1 MKRSVQDA
9 GMGALRR
16 GGRPR
21 VAWRDRLLR
30 FRRWPGS
37 SRRRAMSA
45 AELFVVSFLMLTVAG
60 TVGLQTLPGL
70 YRDAPLSWSD
80 AAFTATSAVCV
91 TGLIVVDT
99 ATHFTFAGQLYLL
112 VLIQLGGLGMLTLTS
127 FIITALGGRPSLRS
141 ESIATGVQRGRPWI
155 SSRRLIIDVARF
167 TFLLEGI
174 GAVALYSIWAP
185 RFGWQEAIWPSIFHA
200 VSAFC
205 NAGFSTN
212 TDSLVS
218 FQGSPATILVVSL
231 LIIAGGLGFLTM
243 EEFSQVFDRRTKAS
257 VKRLSVHSRLVVWT
271 SAALLVIGWGL
282 FAAFEWRGVL
292 GGMTITDK
300 LSNAWL
306 MSVTS
311 RTAGFNSVDYA
322 SASDSTNFLTVLL
335 MMIGGSPGSTAGGMK
350 TTTFALIGLS
360 AWSRLRAR
368 PTVIIARRS
377 IPEETIQR
385 SVGLF
390 VIVTG
395 FVLAGIFVVASIE
408 DFLGRGG
415 EFLPSMFE
423 VVSAFNTV
431 GLSMGVTDELS
442 TPSRWVLVF
451 LMFVGRTGPLS
462 LASALVVRLS
472 RTGNFRL
479 AYEDVNVG

>member
-1 MKRSVQDA
+1 
-9 GMGALRR
+9 
-16 GGRPR
+16 
-21 VAWRDRLLR
+21 
-30 FRRWPGS
+30 
-37 SRRRAMSA
+37 MSA
-45 AELFVVSFLMLTVAG
+45 AELFVTSFLSLIVAG

-70 YRDAPLSWSD
+70 YRGDPLSWSD

-141 ESIATGVQRGRPWI
+141 ETIATGVKRGMPWI
-155 SSRRLIIDVARF
+155 SSRQLIIDVARF
-167 TFLLEGI
+167 TFLLEAI
-174 GAVALYSIWAP
+174 GAVALYSVWAP
-185 RFGWQEAIWPSIFHA
+185 RLGWREAVWPSAFHS

-212 TDSLVS
+212 TDSLVA
-218 FQGSPATILVVSL
+218 FRDSPATILAVSA
-231 LIIAGGLGFLTM
+231 LIIAGGLGFVTM
-243 EEFSQVFDRRTKAS
+243 EEFSRVFGRRTGAGM
-257 VKRLSVHSRLVVWT
+257 KRLSVHSRLVVWV

-292 GGMTITDK
+292 GGMSLTDK
-300 LSNAWL
+300 LSNAWF

-322 SASDSTNFLTVLL
+322 AASDSTNFLTVLL

-350 TTTFALIGLS
+350 TTTFALIGLL

-368 PTVIIARRS
+368 PTVIFARRS

-385 SVGLF
+385 AVGLF
-390 VIVTG
+390 VIATG

-408 DFLGRGG
+408 DFIGRRG
-415 EFLPSMFE
+415 EFLPTLFE

-442 TPSRWVLVF
+442 TVSRWVLVF
-451 LMFVGRTGPLS
+451 LMFVGRIGPLS

-472 RTGNFRL
+472 QTGRFRL